1 VAVRFATSVLVPRA
15 VEVAMRAGPGRFAA
29 PFVEDRVV
37 AVPAFLA
44 LFRARV
50 LLAPLLL
57 AVLVLDPLFF
67 AVPARA
73 DPFRAAAGRLVAVF
87 RAVLLVPRPPLT
99 ARVAPGVRVR
109 EAERAVLRLAMTRP
123 LSGEP

>member
-1 VAVRFATSVLVPRA
+1 VRFATSVLVPRPVGVPVRA
-15 VEVAMRAGPGRFAA
+15 VAGRLAA
-29 PFVEDRVV
+29 LVVEDRLA
-37 AVPAFLA
+37 AVPVLLA

-50 LLAPLLL
+50 LLAPLL
-57 AVLVLDPLFF
+57 AVLVLEPLFF
-67 AVPARA
+67 TVLARA
-73 DPFRAAAGRLVAVF
+73 GPFRAAAGRLVAVF
-87 RAVLLVPRPPLT
+87 RAVLLVPRPPVT

>member
-1 VAVRFATSVLVPRA
+1 MRFATSVLVPRPVGVA
-15 VEVAMRAGPGRFAA
+15 VRPVAGRFAA
-29 PFVEDRVV
+29 PVVEDRVV

-50 LLAPLLL
+50 LLAPVLLV
-57 AVLVLDPLFF
+57 VLVLGPLFF
-67 AVPARA
+67 PVLARA
-73 DPFRAAAGRLVAVF
+73 GPFRAAAGRLVAVF

>member
-1 VAVRFATSVLVPRA
+1 MPLP
-15 VEVAMRAGPGRFAA
+15 AGGLERPVGRGFAA
-29 PFVEDRVV
+29 PVAAERVV
-37 AVPAFLA
+37 AVPA
-44 LFRARV
+44 LFRAR
-50 LLAPLLL
+50 LPFAPLLF
-57 AVLVLDPLFF
+57 AVPVFPPLFF
-67 AVPARA
+67 AELARA
-73 DPFRAAAGRLVAVF
+73 GLFRAAVGRLAAVL

>member
-1 VAVRFATSVLVPRA
+1 MRPVA
-15 VEVAMRAGPGRFAA
+15 GRFAA
-29 PFVEDRVV
+29 PVVEDRVG

-50 LLAPLLL
+50 LLVPLLL
-57 AVLVLDPLFF
+57 AVLVLRPPFF
-67 AVPARA
+67 PVLARTG
-73 DPFRAAAGRLVAVF
+73 PFRAAGRLVAVF

>member
-1 VAVRFATSVLVPRA
+1 MRTVA
-15 VEVAMRAGPGRFAA
+15 GRLA
-29 PFVEDRVV
+29 PPVVEDRVA
-37 AVPAFLA
+37 AVPVLLA

-50 LLAPLLL
+50 LLAPLRL
-57 AVLVLDPLFF
+57 AVLVLELFF

-73 DPFRAAAGRLVAVF
+73 GPFRAAAGRLVAVF

>member
-1 VAVRFATSVLVPRA
+1 MVRFATSVLVPRP
-15 VEVAMRAGPGRFAA
+15 VGVAMRAVAGRFAA
-29 PFVEDRVV
+29 PVVDDRAV

-57 AVLVLDPLFF
+57 AVPVLGPLFF
-67 AVPARA
+67 PVLARA
-73 DPFRAAAGRLVAVF
+73 GPFPAAAGRLVAVF

-99 ARVAPGVRVR
+99 PRVAPGVRVR

>member
-1 VAVRFATSVLVPRA
+1 VRFATSVLVPRPVGVPVRA
-15 VEVAMRAGPGRFAA
+15 VAGRLAA
-29 PFVEDRVV
+29 LVVEDRLA
-37 AVPAFLA
+37 AVPVLLA

-57 AVLVLDPLFF
+57 AVLVLEPLFF
-67 AVPARA
+67 AVLARA
-73 DPFRAAAGRLVAVF
+73 GPFRAAAGRLVAVF
-87 RAVLLVPRPPLT
+87 RAVLLVPRPPVT